1 MKARSKIE
9 KFYQRRETVVD
20 YDKIR
25 FGSSG
30 GKLVG
35 SIELQGILSL
45 LPDRGRILDVG
56 AGTGRVTKLLLKKG
70 YQVSALDSSEE
81 MVKKLGGIKNKK
93 LSVYLGSAFSFAF
106 PKETYDGITALRFF
120 DHFDKNDFKSILK
133 EFKRVL
139 KKGGI
144 AVFGIN
150 NRFSLESI
158 LPTVFSKAKPL
169 NFYYS
174 EKELEKIFSAMGWV
188 TKRKFKFFII
198 PRGFY
203 MHLPW
208 PIPKVLLIIEKLMN
222 KTPLSYFSSYLVF
235 ELEKK

>member
-1 MKARSKIE
+1 MKAKSKIK

-25 FGSSG
+25 FGSAG
-30 GKLVG
+30 GELLS
-35 SIELQGILSL
+35 SIELQGIMSL
-45 LPDRGRILDVG
+45 LPVKGRILDVG
-56 AGTGRVTKLLLKKG
+56 AGTGRVTKLLLKRG

-81 MVKKLGGIKNKK
+81 MVNKLKGIRNNK
-93 LSVYLGSAFSFAF
+93 LTVHLGSAFFF
-106 PKETYDGITALRFF
+106 PFSKETFEGVTALRFF
-120 DHFDKNDFKSILK
+120 DHFDKNDFKLILK

-139 KKGGI
+139 KKKGM

-158 LPTVFSKAKPL
+158 LPSVFSKAKPL
-169 NFYYS
+169 NFYYR
-174 EKELEKIFSAMGWV
+174 ERELEKVISGMGWV
-188 TKRKFKFFII
+188 IKRKFKFFII

-208 PIPKVLLIIEKLMN
+208 PIPKILLIVEKVLN
-222 KTPLSYFSSYLVF
+222 KTPLSYFSGYLVF
-235 ELEKK
+235 GLEKK